1 MPHHYPLITC
11 AWQALVRGECTHPGC
26 NCKQFK
32 FGIRDRRKCRTCKHK
47 NKFHLPPKAK
57 IGLRPTNVVKVK
69 KHVFKDEVQE
79 TLDES
84 GAGRRRRR
92 GKLKKTN
99 EQSETNAGT
108 SGQEKAQSEAQMNET
123 DAIAKQKKIEKHEE
137 QPQEMLVEKQ
147 ELPCAKLAAA
157 KQSVVTEE
165 EIAKWKD
172 KDPKKAERLQKK
184 RERQLKRIK
193 RIEEEPA
200 DGEKKKRRGKK
211 G

>member
-1 MPHHYPLITC
+1 M
-11 AWQALVRGECTHPGC
+11 VRGECTHPGC

-57 IGLRPTNVVKVK
+57 TGLKPTNVVEVK

-84 GAGRRRRR
+84 SAGRRRRR